1 MPFLTENKLGIFRE
15 MMDHKSRQKT
25 YQRSKEYLV
34 ILARKMSK
42 ITGVVSKGL
51 RRQLKEPA
59 TSGRWDTLSFDKDD
73 N

>member
-1 MPFLTENKLGIFRE
+1 MI
-15 MMDHKSRQKT
+15 DHKPRQKT

-42 ITGVVSKGL
+42 ITGGVSKGL
-51 RRQLKEPA
+51 RRQLEEAA